1 MQKTTDNLK
10 KLVVKLPKK
19 IKPCVLLN
27 PVSKIFF
34 VVLFYQ
40 IKNTKQECKIMSEI
54 NSNIQFTGFVKIKG
68 SAHKLNPVANS
79 IRETLP
85 ESFVFYGDKSKYK
98 RTLYILTGKHQDRFV
113 SCMKKKNNS
122 FMDLKQNVEKYIGK
136 TAKTLKRKNVEKKLK
151 NGSFYV

>member
-1 MQKTTDNLK
+1 
-10 KLVVKLPKK
+10 
-19 IKPCVLLN
+19 
-27 PVSKIFF
+27 
-34 VVLFYQ
+34 
-40 IKNTKQECKIMSEI
+40 MSEI

-68 SAHKLNPVANS
+68 SAHKLNPVAKY

-98 RTLYILTGKHQDRFV
+98 RTLYILTGKHQNRFV